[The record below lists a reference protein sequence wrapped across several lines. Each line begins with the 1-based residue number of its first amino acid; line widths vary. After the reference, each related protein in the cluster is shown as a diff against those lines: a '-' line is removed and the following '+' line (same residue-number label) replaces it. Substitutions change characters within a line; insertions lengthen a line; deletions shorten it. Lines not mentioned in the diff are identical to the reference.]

1 MKYQNAAEI
10 LPERLLKELQEY
22 MNGELLYIPRADK
35 KRGWGAESGS
45 RRYYTERNEEIR
57 RLFRSG
63 VPISQLSK
71 RYGLAGSTI
80 KKIIYQ

>member
-10 LPERLLKELQEY
+10 LPERLLKELQGY
-22 MNGELLYIPRADK
+22 ISGELLYIPKADP
-35 KRGWGAESGS
+35 KRGWGADSGS
-45 RRYYTERNEEIR
+45 RSYYMERNDEIR

-63 VPISQLSK
+63 IPISQLEK
-71 RYGLAGSTI
+71 QYGLAGSTI